1 MAKHHPEQ
9 PSSPLAPSVST
20 RTAVVLLSLFAGA
33 GLAIPTASGVDIK
46 IPTSLHGG
54 MGARAGVMRD
64 KFIRDKGWT
73 DRSEAAVALGLEWLA
88 RQQQAD
94 GHWAMDER
102 KADGD
107 IAATAY
113 GLLPFLGA
121 GYTPK
126 GKQRLHATTAE
137 NGVKYLIAKQNKD
150 GYFGGGMLAHALA
163 TLAVCETYALTADPA
178 VKGPAQRAVNTI
190 VKMQHKG
197 GGWNNTPGE
206 PGETLVTVWTILALN
221 AGRLGALVV
230 PRETLKDA
238 SNYLDSVA
246 NADDTSYGATNPK
259 DGTPATAAA
268 GLLAREV
275 LGRTPRHAGL
285 KKGIDQLSKP
295 PPSAEPKDLTH
306 LHFATQVIFHAGGK
320 NWAEWNPRMR
330 DLLIAQQDQ
339 SNHKGSWSPD
349 LDARG
354 GKAGRL
360 TATSL
365 ALLTLEVYYRYLP
378 LCPPE

>member
-9 PSSPLAPSVST
+9 PSCPLAPSVSAGT
-20 RTAVVLLSLFAGA
+20 VVILLSLFVGA
-33 GLAIPTASGVDIK
+33 GLAIPTASAVDVK
-46 IPTSLHGG
+46 IPTSLRGG

-64 KFIRDKGWT
+64 KFIRDEGWT

-88 RQQQAD
+88 KRQQAD

-126 GKQRLHATTAE
+126 GKQRLHAQTVDR
-137 NGVKYLIAKQNKD
+137 GLKYLILKQNKD

-163 TLAVCETYALTADPA
+163 TLVVCEMYALTADPA
-178 VKGPAQRAVNTI
+178 VRGPAQRAANTI

-206 PGETLVTVWTILALN
+206 SGETLVTTWTILALK
-221 AGRLGALVV
+221 AGHLGGLTV
-230 PRETLKDA
+230 PRETLKGA

-246 NADDTSYGATNPK
+246 DADDSSYGATNPK

-268 GLLAREV
+268 GLLAREI
-275 LGRTPRHAGL
+275 LERTPGHPGL
-285 KKGIDQLSKP
+285 KTGIDQLLKR
-295 PPSAEPKDLTH
+295 PPSAELRDLTYI
-306 LHFATQVIFHAGGK
+306 HFASQVIFHTGGK

-330 DLLIAQQDQ
+330 ELLIAQQDQ
-339 SNHKGSWSPD
+339 ANHKGSWSPD

-360 TATSL
+360 AATSL